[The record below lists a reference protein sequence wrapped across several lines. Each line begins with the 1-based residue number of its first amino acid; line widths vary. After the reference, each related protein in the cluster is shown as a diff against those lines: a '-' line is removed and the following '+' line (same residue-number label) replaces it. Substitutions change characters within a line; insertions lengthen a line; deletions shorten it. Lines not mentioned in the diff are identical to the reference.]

1 MLCKK
6 TARRREGERDG
17 EVTNQSVVSR
27 WPRVSKQFVSLS
39 ENRGT
44 QQYGSLVRTKR
55 ARDRNTYSP
64 DGRGD
69 GNHLY

>member
-1 MLCKK
+1 M
-6 TARRREGERDG
+6 
-17 EVTNQSVVSR
+17 
-27 WPRVSKQFVSLS
+27 QFVSLS